1 MILKHPII
9 TIVETKLSYNRITNL
24 VTTAEW
30 CTMLKAQNLYSLLR
44 VDPIQLTL
52 LY

>member
-1 MILKHPII
+1 
-9 TIVETKLSYNRITNL
+9 

-30 CTMLKAQNLYSLLR
+30 RTMLKAQNLYSRLR

-52 LY
+52 LH